1 MPRGSG
7 TAGRGL
13 SYRDAGVDLDA
24 SEVLHSL
31 ASRLLAGRREAYT
44 SSLELQGRELVL
56 HVDGVGTK
64 TLVLER
70 LGRLRVAGWDCVVM
84 NTNDV
89 ACDAARPVALVDYIA
104 MPRADEYAFREILE
118 GVREAAEAIGA
129 VLLGGE
135 TAILPGLIQGVDVV
149 CTVLALREPGWRGSN
164 RARLGD
170 VLVGIESN
178 GLHANGYSLARR
190 IALERLGGYTAVVDG
205 LDLAE
210 ELAKPV
216 RDYTRFL
223 IEAWSRGLLTAAAHI
238 TGGAFTKMRRIL
250 PPGAAAV
257 MEMPEPPRVFQ
268 VLVEAGGV
276 EPSEAYRVWNMG
288 VGLVVATPKDSL
300 DELLSLAKQHG
311 HRAHVLGRV
320 EQSEA
325 TEPRII
331 LDTVYGRITY

>member
-1 MPRGSG
+1 MPRDSSG
-7 TAGRGL
+7 TGRGL

-24 SEVLHSL
+24 SEVLHGL

-44 SSLELQGRELVL
+44 SSIELHGRELVL

-104 MPRADEYAFREILE
+104 MPRADEHVFREILE
-118 GVREAAEAIGA
+118 GVREAAEATGA
-129 VLLGGE
+129 LLLGGE
-135 TAILPGLIQGVDVV
+135 TAILPGLAQGVDVV
-149 CTVLALREPGWRGSN
+149 CTVLALREPGWRGN
-164 RARLGD
+164 RVRPGD
-170 VLVGIESN
+170 VLVGLESN

-190 IALERLGGYTAVVDG
+190 IALERLGGYNVVVDG

-216 RDYTRFL
+216 RDYTGFL
-223 IEAWSRGLLTAAAHI
+223 LEAWSRGLLTAAAHI

-250 PPGAAAV
+250 PQGAAAV

-288 VGLVVATPKDSL
+288 VGLVVATPRDSL
-300 DELLSLAKQHG
+300 DELLSLAKRHG

-320 EQSEA
+320 EQA
-325 TEPRII
+325 GAAEPRII